1 MRHRTVPSKLRGFAR
16 KLRHVATPHEEQLWE
31 VLRNRRFVDYKFRR
45 QVPIGSYIVD
55 FACLS
60 ARLIV
65 ELDGGQ
71 HSESATDPVRDA
83 WLSSQRF
90 RILRIWNNELHDNR
104 DGVMEAIW
112 LALKEPQP

>member
-1 MRHRTVPSKLRGFAR
+1 
-16 KLRHVATPHEEQLWE
+16 LWE
-31 VLRNRRFVDYKFRR
+31 LLRNRRFVDFKFRR
-45 QVPIGSYIVD
+45 QVPVGAYIVD

-71 HSESATDPVRDA
+71 HSESATDPTRDA
-83 WLSSQRF
+83 WLGGQNF
-90 RILRIWNNELHDNR
+90 RVLRIWNNELHTNR

-112 LALKEPQP
+112 LALQEPHP